1 MYEDIENFIKDYL
14 TNDEIEIDTPK
25 NEIIHFDTVE
35 ALIEYIQ
42 K

>member
-1 MYEDIENFIKDYL
+1 MYEDIEKFINDYL
-14 TNDEIEIDTPK
+14 TNDEIEIDAEQ

-42 K
+42 N

>member
-1 MYEDIENFIKDYL
+1 MEEDIEKFIKDYL
-14 TNDEIEIDTPK
+14 ADEIDTPK

-42 K
+42 N